1 MTHNSDIAMSK
12 EADITVSSKAG
23 TVYRG
28 YPGYNGVR
36 RSRWELCQVKLAQ
49 QKYLLLKQNEVY
61 CVK

>member
-1 MTHNSDIAMSK
+1 MTHNSGIAMSK
-12 EADITVSSKAG
+12 EADITVSSKDG

-49 QKYLLLKQNEVY
+49 QRYLLLKQNEVY

>member
-36 RSRWELCQVKLAQ
+36 GSRWELCQVKLAQ
-49 QKYLLLKQNEVY
+49 QRHLLPWQNEVY

>member
-1 MTHNSDIAMSK
+1 MTHNSGIAMSK

-36 RSRWELCQVKLAQ
+36 GSRWELCQVKLAQ
-49 QKYLLLKQNEVY
+49 YIGVSRA
-61 CVK
+61 